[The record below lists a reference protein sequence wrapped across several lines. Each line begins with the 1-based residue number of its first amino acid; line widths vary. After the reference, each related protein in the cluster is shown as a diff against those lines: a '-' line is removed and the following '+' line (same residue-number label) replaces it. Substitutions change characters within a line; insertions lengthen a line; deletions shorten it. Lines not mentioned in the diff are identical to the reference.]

1 MRNRQRQIVALALGI
16 ALVVGCAKPVQP
28 DGYRPGVVPGA
39 SEAAVLQILGK
50 PSERVPLTL
59 GNVRA
64 EALTYPFGQVIL
76 QSGSVVAVTV
86 ASDPSFVG
94 PAGITLGMPESQV
107 RKDLL
112 SDRKRRVGHKD
123 SYDLVVGSID
133 TRTRDIYDETDHA
146 IIEMAAANPN
156 DPEAPFN
163 VIGITLANAAGMS
176 LMTAITQAKVSGNY
190 SADQHV
196 VNFVSDPWHT

>member
-1 MRNRQRQIVALALGI
+1 MRNRQRQIVAVALGI
-16 ALVVGCAKPVQP
+16 AIVAACTKQVQP
-28 DGYRPGVVPGA
+28 DGYRPGVIPGA

-50 PSERVPLTL
+50 SSERVPLTL
-59 GNVRA
+59 GKMHA
-64 EALTYPFGQVIL
+64 EALTYPFGQAIL
-76 QSGSVVAVTV
+76 QRGSVVAVTV

-94 PAGITLGMPESQV
+94 PAQVTLGMPESQV
-107 RKDLL
+107 RKNLL
-112 SDRKRRVGHKD
+112 SDHRRRVGHKD
-123 SYDLVVGSID
+123 AYDLVVGPID
-133 TRTRDIYDETDHA
+133 TRTRDIYDETDHV

-156 DPEAPFN
+156 DPEAPFR

-176 LMTAITQAKVSGNY
+176 LMTAITQAKVSGSY

>member
-1 MRNRQRQIVALALGI
+1 MRNRQRQIVAVALGI
-16 ALVVGCAKPVQP
+16 ALVAGCTKPAQP
-28 DGYRPGVVPGA
+28 DGYRPGIVPGA
-39 SEAAVLQILGK
+39 SETVVLQILGK

-64 EALTYPFGQVIL
+64 EALTYLFGQAIL
-76 QSGSVVAVTV
+76 ERGFVVAVTV
-86 ASDPSFVG
+86 ASDRSFVG
-94 PAGITLGMPESQV
+94 PAQVMLGMPESQV
-107 RKDLL
+107 RKNLL
-112 SDRKRRVGHKD
+112 SDRRRRVGHKD
-123 SYDLVVGSID
+123 AYDLVVGSID